1 MIAPDEEKVKF
12 DTGAVECTLGVENWL
27 NEVEKAMIINLKNC
41 LKICLGGM
49 SKEKKEMKWVDKW
62 IIDNC
67 G

>member
-1 MIAPDEEKVKF
+1 MQSPDGETIMYK
-12 DTGAVECTLGVENWL
+12 TGCVECTLGVESWL
-27 NEVEKAMIINLKNC
+27 REVEKAMWANLKND

-62 IIDNC
+62 INDNC